1 MEMQSAGAPEEHL
14 ALLTEQNT
22 RLQRL
27 VAELLRKN
35 EELRRGLARAG
46 TRLAAGLED
55 AN

>member
-1 MEMQSAGAPEEHL
+1 METRNEAAPDESL

-22 RLQRL
+22 RLRWL

-35 EELRRGLARAG
+35 EELRRGLARPGA
-46 TRLAAGLED
+46 TATEE